1 MPTLIDYDDSIDF
14 LKIYFLETSFGY
26 LGLKVIN
33 MFRNFFFFFL
43 ATSCGLMCTPH
54 VYSDESG
61 MWLSRFNNFSLNV
74 LDLLLLSS
82 HQMSL
87 FPSSF

>member
-33 MFRNFFFFFL
+33 MFRNFFF
-43 ATSCGLMCTPH
+43 
-54 VYSDESG
+54 
-61 MWLSRFNNFSLNV
+61 
-74 LDLLLLSS
+74 SS
-82 HQMSL
+82 
-87 FPSSF
+87 